1 MVYNL
6 IPMSTSDTPRPDGE
20 ASNNPKLDPI
30 FQFLEAVSQ
39 RYQKDLTNPADQPAG
54 DLSSQLD
61 KALKHLERSPWAE
74 RVSAELPYG
83 IAMALG
89 AWLVEGFADRYDAD
103 APGERQGERR
113 EPRSV
118 LESLLAAEP
127 ITVELGRNL
136 VWLVTG
142 EAPLLAKIGAL
153 RRYFARSFGLIVPG
167 IRCRDN
173 LELGG
178 DDYLIM
184 VDDLPVGSHHIHSRQ
199 LLSVGPQA
207 RLDEFGLVGTPDPVY
222 GLPSA
227 WIEPERRSD
236 LESAGCLIVDPPS
249 ALMSHLTQ
257 VVRRHAHKLLGRQQ
271 VVYLL
276 KLTERNH
283 PALVREAR
291 RRLTPGLLRKILQN
305 LLFEQLPIRRLPTI
319 LEAVLDEAEH
329 SLDAE
334 YLTETARRAL
344 GRQLV
349 LEHESP
355 AGVFNALQVT
365 TELCDAL
372 REDFSGRRLRPD
384 RSLNLRA
391 ALDEGLRTLT
401 GQGLWPAVVI
411 DPELRWAFKR
421 WSYPF
426 HPDLVVLGTDEVA
439 PDVALEVLGT
449 LGFPPEDEPAAEPPE

>member
-1 MVYNL
+1 
-6 IPMSTSDTPRPDGE
+6 MSTSDQPRPEGE
-20 ASNNPKLDPI
+20 ASPNPKLDPI

-39 RYQKDLTNPADQPAG
+39 RYQKDLQSPADPAPG
-54 DLSSQLD
+54 ELSSQLD
-61 KALKHLERSPWAE
+61 RALKHLERSPWAE
-74 RVSAELPYG
+74 RVAAELPYG

-89 AWLVEGFADRYDAD
+89 AWLVEGFADRYDSEPAGD
-103 APGERQGERR
+103 RGGERR
-113 EPRSV
+113 EPRTA

-153 RRYFARSFGLIVPG
+153 RRYFARTFGLIVPG

-173 LELGG
+173 LELGA
-178 DDYLIM
+178 DEYVVMI
-184 VDDLPVGSHHIHSRQ
+184 DDLPTGSASISSRQ
-199 LLSVGPQA
+199 LLAVGPQA
-207 RLDEFGLVGTPDPVY
+207 RLDELGLAAEADPVY

-227 WIEPERRSD
+227 WIDHERRGD

-257 VVRRHAHKLLGRQQ
+257 LVRRHAHKLLGRQQ

-283 PALVREAR
+283 PAMVREAR
-291 RRLTPGLLRKILQN
+291 RRLTPGLLRKVLQN
-305 LLFEQLPIRRLPTI
+305 LLFEQLSIRRLPTI
-319 LEAVLDEAEH
+319 LEAVLDEVE
-329 SLDAE
+329 SSQDAE
-334 YLTETARRAL
+334 LLTETARRAL
-344 GRQLV
+344 GRQLT

-355 AGVFNALQVT
+355 AGVFNALVVSD
-365 TELCDAL
+365 ELCDAL
-372 REDFSGRRLRPD
+372 REDLSGRRLRPD
-384 RSLNLRA
+384 A
-391 ALDEGLRTLT
+391 ALHLKAALEQGLANLT

-426 HPDLVVLGTDEVA
+426 QPDLVVLATDELA
-439 PDVALEVLGT
+439 PDVALEVAGT
-449 LGFPPEDEPAAEPPE
+449 LGFFGPPEA